1 MTENTRERHVEI
13 RWMGDEKTESAL
25 LRSLGLDDVK
35 EAASGYCER
44 WMSIPAR
51 QSTVAI
57 KALTASGACV
67 LEPKP

>member
-1 MTENTRERHVEI
+1 MKVSREKYIELRWIGDEHTEN
-13 RWMGDEKTESAL
+13 AL

-51 QSTVAI
+51 QSTVALE
-57 KALTASGACV
+57 ALADSGARM